1 VRVSGGELKS
11 VRVGFGWGL
20 ERIWCFLRVTRS
32 AKFRSLKERGEDG
45 RSLDLATSL
54 HHI

>member
-20 ERIWCFLRVTRS
+20 ERIWCFCGLQGPLSSVS
-32 AKFRSLKERGEDG
+32 
-45 RSLDLATSL
+45 
-54 HHI
+54 